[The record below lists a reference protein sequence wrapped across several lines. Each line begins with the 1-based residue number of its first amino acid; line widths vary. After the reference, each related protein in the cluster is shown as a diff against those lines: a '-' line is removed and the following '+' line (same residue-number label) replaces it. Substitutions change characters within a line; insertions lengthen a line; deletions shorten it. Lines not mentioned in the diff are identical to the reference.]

1 MKIFFFTKP
10 GPSGGT
16 FERLIVSDDGSH
28 NTSRGGVEKDGDF
41 FKMNAKESGLT
52 SKGEPTT
59 QEVAITVH
67 DKDSYS
73 ITLHNGMT
81 AGKPN
86 PKIELRLHR
95 MPTPDDYLRF
105 FTPFMGDYTV
115 KCKIGDNVADSTWS
129 GRLSSTGRGFV
140 CKGGAVLQYAAF
152 ETVDGYDPSTK
163 KWKSS
168 GITGTGEHGVT
179 FLETDAAS
187 LRGKAAT
194 FQMEQTLAKPD
205 GSTETWKGDWVFE
218 LGESGFTLVCKN
230 LTMNGA
236 KQPDEEYSYTPVKK

>member
-1 MKIFFFTKP
+1 
-10 GPSGGT
+10 
-16 FERLIVSDDGSH
+16 
-28 NTSRGGVEKDGDF
+28 
-41 FKMNAKESGLT
+41 
-52 SKGEPTT
+52 
-59 QEVAITVH
+59 
-67 DKDSYS
+67 
-73 ITLHNGMT
+73 
-81 AGKPN
+81 
-86 PKIELRLHR
+86 